1 MSRTWQFRRQKN
13 SPLWRRVVVFFVGAL
28 LLTIGIVML
37 VLPGP
42 AIVFIPLG
50 LAILATEFLWAR
62 KWIVTA
68 RQWLRGRFKKIGK
81 KGELNRESRR
91 GAN

>member
-1 MSRTWQFRRQKN
+1 M
-13 SPLWRRVVVFFVGAL
+13 FFVGGL

-62 KWIVTA
+62 KWLVTA
-68 RQWLRGRFKKIGK
+68 RQWLRGRFKKISK

-91 GAN
+91 RAN

>member
-1 MSRTWQFRRQKN
+1 MSRTWQFRRKKN
-13 SPLWRRVVVFFVGAL
+13 SPLWRRVVVFFVGGL

-68 RQWLRGRFKKIGK
+68 RQWLRGRFKKIRQ
-81 KGELNRESRR
+81 ERRTES
-91 GAN
+91 